1 MIQTDSDIMIDV
13 GEVADLYEAAYQ
25 EHGRSLSA
33 IFIPK
38 GRQKERF
45 DALTRPITGEGF
57 TILDYGCGFGHLK
70 DYLDQKF
77 TQYHYTGVDIT
88 ASFIQD
94 NIARFSG
101 QKNSLFQQIAS
112 YKDVQGQYDYI
123 LSAGVF
129 NLRYSNNPTLNKQ
142 FVYDSI
148 THLFHCANTALLI
161 DFMPADVDYMQESAY
176 HQDVMEIYDFFRK
189 NLTRRLILDQS
200 YMPYEYC
207 LIAFKDQD
215 ILQPDNI
222 YREIGIFGLPGS

>member
-1 MIQTDSDIMIDV
+1 MIQTKPETTIDV
-13 GEVADLYEAAYQ
+13 GQVAELYEGAYQ
-25 EHGRSLSA
+25 EHGRSLNA

-45 DALTRPITGEGF
+45 DALTRPITQDGF

-77 TQYHYTGVDIT
+77 THYHYTGVDIT

-94 NIARFSG
+94 NLSHFNG
-101 QKNSLFQQIAS
+101 QKNASFQHITS
-112 YKDVQGQYDYI
+112 YQDVHGQYDYI

-129 NLRYSNNPTLNKQ
+129 NLRYNDDLTINKQ

-148 THLFHCANTALLI
+148 THLFHCTKTALLI

-189 NLTRRLILDQS
+189 NLTRRLMIDQS

-207 LIAFKDQD
+207 LIAFKNQD
-215 ILQPDNI
+215 ILRPDNI
-222 YREIGIFGLPGS
+222 YQEIGISR